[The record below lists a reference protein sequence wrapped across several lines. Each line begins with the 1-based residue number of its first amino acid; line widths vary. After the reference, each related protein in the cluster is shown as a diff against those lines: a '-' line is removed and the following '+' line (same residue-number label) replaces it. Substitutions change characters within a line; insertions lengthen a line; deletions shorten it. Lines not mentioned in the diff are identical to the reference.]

1 VNLKSEEG
9 LKKYYAK
16 IHDYACAKRLRF
28 AVRKAMEIFQT
39 IPETVEIYV
48 EALKRLA
55 VHHSKSLFPCS
66 WRFSISAL

>member
-1 VNLKSEEG
+1 M
-9 LKKYYAK
+9 KKYYAK

-55 VHHSKSLFPCS
+55 VHYSKSLFPCS